1 MRGIDVSNWQADLDV
16 SKVAADFVITKA
28 TEGVGYVN
36 PSCDRHYNQAV
47 KSGKLVGVYHFAR
60 NTQNSARAEAEF
72 FLKHTEG
79 YWKNKN
85 TVLVLDWEDVNTSNV
100 AWAKEWLDIVYQRTG
115 VRPLI
120 YMSESVVN
128 SHDWSSVVKGN
139 YGLWVARY
147 RDYTAD
153 YNYDMSNA
161 GAKPNVRHWPFY
173 FIWQWTSSGRLDGY
187 GGNLDLNEAY
197 GDKETWLAYAGNGK
211 APAPVPQ
218 QPAPKPAPAP
228 APAGKTY
235 TVQKG
240 EYLSLIGQKVGVSWQ
255 TIAAIN
261 GIKAP
266 NYVIY
271 PGQVLTLPG
280 GSAPAARTYVVKAR
294 DTLSGIAAAYG
305 TTWQKLAQLNNIPN
319 ADLIYPG
326 QVIKLP

>member
-1 MRGIDVSNWQADLDV
+1 MRGIDISNWQADLDAG
-16 SKVAADFVITKA
+16 KIAADFVITKA

-36 PSCDRHYNQAV
+36 PSCDRHYQQAI
-47 KSGKLVGVYHFAR
+47 KAGKLVGVYHFAR
-60 NTQNSARAEAEF
+60 NTQNSAAAEAEH
-72 FLKHTEG
+72 FLKNTEG

-100 AWAKEWLDIVYQRTG
+100 AWAKQWLDIVYQRTG

-128 SHDWSSVVKGN
+128 SHDWSSVVAGN
-139 YGLWVARY
+139 YGLWVAKY
-147 RDYTAD
+147 RDNTAD
-153 YNYDMSNA
+153 FNYDMSNA
-161 GAKPNVRHWPFY
+161 GAKPSVKYWPFY
-173 FIWQWTSSGRLDGY
+173 FIWQWTSTGRLDGY

-197 GDKETWLAYAGNGK
+197 GDAKTWAAYAGNGS
-211 APAPVPQ
+211 APEP
-218 QPAPKPAPAP
+218 QPAPTPAPAP
-228 APAGKTY
+228 APQPAARTY
-235 TVQKG
+235 TVQKD

-280 GSAPAARTYVVKAR
+280 EGAAPAQRTYIVKPN
-294 DTLSGIAAAYG
+294 DNLSGIAAAYG
-305 TTWQKLAQLNNIPN
+305 TTYQKLAQINNIPN
-319 ADLIYPG
+319 PNVIYPG